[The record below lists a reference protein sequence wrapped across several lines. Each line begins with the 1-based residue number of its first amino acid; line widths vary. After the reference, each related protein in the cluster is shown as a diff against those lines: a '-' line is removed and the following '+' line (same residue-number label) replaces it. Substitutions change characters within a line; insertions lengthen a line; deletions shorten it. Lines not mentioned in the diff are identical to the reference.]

1 VATAQVAVET
11 AQKALDDTTLLSPA
25 DGTVATVNGVV
36 GQSVSGGGAAAS
48 TSGTSGG
55 TGATAGAGGTG
66 SSSASSGFVTLTNLS
81 ALQIRAGLSETD
93 SARVKVGQPATVT
106 LAALPNV
113 GLAARVVSIDTTAT
127 VVSNVVTYNVI
138 LLLDRAADGV
148 KPGMTASI
156 TIVTAERTSVVHVP
170 TAAVRGSGNNTTVTL
185 LVDGQQRTTPVTVG
199 LRGDDAVEILSGLKA
214 GDEVVVSSGASA
226 GSTGG
231 TAGGGTGRLPTG
243 GVGTGGGG
251 LGGAGIGGAGGGPG
265 PGGGAGRPTGR

>member
-1 VATAQVAVET
+1 
-11 AQKALDDTTLLSPA
+11 
-25 DGTVATVNGVV
+25 
-36 GQSVSGGGAAAS
+36 
-48 TSGTSGG
+48 
-55 TGATAGAGGTG
+55 
-66 SSSASSGFVTLTNLS
+66 VTLTNLS

-127 VVSNVVTYNVI
+127 VVSNVVTYNVV

-156 TIVTAERTSVVHVP
+156 TIVTAERVGAVHVP
-170 TAAVRGSGNNTTVTL
+170 TAALRGTGNNTTVTL
-185 LVDGQQRTTPVTVG
+185 LVDGEQRTTPVTVG

-226 GSTGG
+226 GTTGG
-231 TAGGGTGRLPTG
+231 TTGGGTGRLPTG
-243 GVGTGGGG
+243 GVGTGGGV
-251 LGGAGIGGAGGGPG
+251 GGTGFGGGGGGPG
-265 PGGGAGRPTGR
+265 GGGGATRPNGR